1 MDTEHCGTHK
11 SQQKDSIKC
20 NQRTYDN
27 AVDSGDLSVA
37 SSMFNV
43 LSVGAYN
50 QQGSKVRVWG
60 DKKHEVTITTSLTLG
75 FFPLYKNVLIYQLP
89 VRGKTKQHKKIAH
102 LRDHTKFST

>member
-1 MDTEHCGTHK
+1 MNTERCGTHK
-11 SQQKDSIKC
+11 PQQKDSLKC
-20 NQRTYDN
+20 NQRKTDT

-37 SSMFNV
+37 ISMFNV

-89 VRGKTKQHKKIAH
+89 VRGKTKKHKKKLHI
-102 LRDHTKFST
+102 